1 LNSHAELCKP
11 PLRLKRLLYDP
22 GDTASSMIHDDRR
35 ALRQVEAIPELR
47 QFREWMGIDKDGI
60 PFEDSTL
67 HGLPLKRSL
76 AKMIRYARASW
87 KVLKV
92 YTTHGRLT
100 IDNDTVRSRCMAP
113 DMRVDTETLVQIG
126 FTGRG
131 IPDSLTVAARL
142 STQQGERGCQS
153 PVTVCNRPASVAAG
167 THRGVTGRLTSTAR
181 LA

>member
-1 LNSHAELCKP
+1 MLAATSNRQLNSHAELCKP

-113 DMRVDTETLVQIG
+113 RHACRRSRNAPGRYRPIDIDRSPGMIG
-126 FTGRG
+126 KTVRRQCGP
-131 IPDSLTVAARL
+131 PD
-142 STQQGERGCQS
+142 
-153 PVTVCNRPASVAAG
+153 
-167 THRGVTGRLTSTAR
+167 
-181 LA
+181 